1 MSSGGA
7 LTDLAAKG
15 AQDAYLTLRPSMTLF
30 KGSYKRYTNF
40 AVTQLE
46 QCFQGNC
53 NFGKKLCATIQR
65 NGDLLAE
72 CYLVFFLGKL
82 QVSND
87 PSNDSLA
94 QEELDILVAER
105 LGFEGDSPFNN
116 DFPKCNLMAPGNEEA
131 DPVGVY
137 WTNCIGHALIETVSV
152 SIGGHEFDCH
162 TGDFLQIWESL
173 TAKANKELESLI
185 GCFKDIDSLFD
196 FSAEDQ
202 IIYVPLKFWF
212 NRSWQQAL
220 PLIALQYH
228 QVRIDVRLR
237 PKEALYKMTD
247 YTDAEKAKFDNL
259 PAVALDK
266 DSGEMM
272 ECFILAN
279 YVFLDTFERRL
290 FAQKYHTYVFDQL
303 QFTGPESKAATKKV
317 HNIELRF
324 NHPVQEL
331 IWVIQEQERMTVD
344 PLNGN
349 DWFDYSLRCPDPI
362 GVGDPNTANATAGV
376 PEVGRDPLASA
387 RLQLNGHDRFEERDA
402 IYFRKVVPLEHHTRI
417 PDRFIYSYSF
427 AKDPEHAT
435 QPTGSVNMSRI
446 DNVVLQLHTADDALT
461 GTATGL
467 TNNRLQKPEFTGE
480 IRVYARSK
488 NVMRVISGMA
498 GIRYSN

>member
-1 MSSGGA
+1 
-7 LTDLAAKG
+7 
-15 AQDAYLTLRPSMTLF
+15 MTLF

-46 QCFQGNC
+46 QCFQGNV
-53 NFGKKLCATIQR
+53 NYGKKLCATIQR

-82 QVSND
+82 RVKEPTDAEQAVVDMAVND
-87 PSNDSLA
+87 R
-94 QEELDILVAER
+94 I
-105 LGFEGDSPFNN
+105 GDGGDYAG
-116 DFPKCNLMAPGNEEA
+116 DFPKCNLMAPGNGDF
-131 DPVGVY
+131 DPVGVH
-137 WTNCIGHALIETVSV
+137 WTNCVGHAIIETVSV

-173 TAKANKELESLI
+173 TAKANKELESLV

-196 FSAEDQ
+196 FSAENQ
-202 IIYVPLKFWF
+202 ILYVPLKFWF

-228 QVRIDVRLR
+228 QVRLDVRLR
-237 PKEALYKMTD
+237 PKESLIKVVDWDAAELDGTTGVGSPNLLPTID
-247 YTDAEKAKFDNL
+247 Y
-259 PAVALDK
+259 DK

-272 ECFILAN
+272 EAFILAN

-303 QFTGPESKAATKKV
+303 QFTGPESKQATKKV

-331 IWVIQEQERMTVD
+331 IWVIQTQD
-344 PLNGN
+344 AIDNK
-349 DWFDYSLRCPDPI
+349 DWFDYSIRCPDPI
-362 GVGDPNTANATAGV
+362 GVGAPDVAGSPALGV
-376 PEVGRDPLASA
+376 PLVGRDPLASA
-387 RLQLNGHDRFEERDA
+387 KLQLNGHDRFEERDA
-402 IYFRKVVPLEHHTRI
+402 VYFRKVVPLEHHTRI
-417 PDRFIYSYSF
+417 PDRFIYCYSF

-461 GTATGL
+461 GSATI
-467 TNNRLQKPEFTGE
+467 NNRLTVPKGEFSGE